1 MTGADTLVDTLLAG
15 GVDTCFANPG
25 TSEMHFVAAL
35 DRAPKMRCVL
45 GLFEGVAT
53 GAADGY
59 YRIADKP
66 AATLLHL
73 APGLGNG
80 LANLHNAK
88 KARSGIVNIVGD
100 HATYYSKMDSPL
112 AGDIEGL
119 ARPMSSWVRTTTA
132 GEHLAADAA
141 EAVRMARASPGNIAT
156 LILPADV
163 SWGPGPAALPAFA
176 PKARLAVC
184 SDKVAA
190 IAEALRN
197 GGPSSTILLGNI
209 AVRGR
214 ALELAGRIA
223 AKVGCRLIGEIHNSR
238 IERGAGRIALDR
250 IPYTQP
256 VENALQALAGTRQL
270 ILAGSVAPLS
280 FFAYPEKPVLLAPP
294 GCATLSLAAPSEDI
308 EGALEALADAVGA
321 LNEPAAQVSARNE
334 VLLPDGQIT
343 SDGMAHVL
351 SALMP
356 EQAIVVDEAVTAGR
370 SFFRQ
375 TAGAAP
381 HDWLVSTGASI
392 GFALPTAVG
401 AAIAAPERKV
411 VAMTG
416 DGSGMYTLQALWTM
430 ARENLDVT
438 VIVFVNHKYQILR
451 GEFALMGSGTPG
463 PRAEAMLALDNPVID
478 WRALA
483 RGHGVENGR
492 ADNLADFA
500 REIRRGIACQG
511 PYLIEVV
518 VP

>member
-1 MTGADTLVDTLLAG
+1 MNGADTLVNTLLAG

-35 DRAPKMRCVL
+35 DRSSKMRCVL

-59 YRIADKP
+59 YRIAGRP

-80 LANLHNAK
+80 IANLHNAK

-100 HATYYSKMDSPL
+100 HATYYANMDSPL

-119 ARPMSSWVRTTTA
+119 ARPMSNWIRTTSA

-141 EAVRMARASPGNIAT
+141 EAVRVARGSPGCIAT

-163 SWGPGPAALPAFA
+163 SWGQGTAVMPVLPPKPRREVPDNQIAA
-176 PKARLAVC
+176 
-184 SDKVAA
+184 VAN
-190 IAEALRN
+190 ALRS
-197 GGPSSTILLGNI
+197 GGASSTILLGNI

-214 ALELAGRIA
+214 SLELAGRIA

-238 IERGAGRIALDR
+238 IERGAGRVALER

-256 VENALQALAGTRQL
+256 VENALQALAGVRQL
-270 ILAGSVAPLS
+270 ILVGAVAPLS
-280 FFAYPEKPVLLAPP
+280 FFAYPGKPVLLSPP
-294 GCATLSLAAPSEDI
+294 DCATFPLATPSDDI
-308 EGALEALADAVGA
+308 EGALEALAAALGA
-321 LNEPAAQVSARNE
+321 LNETATHISRSE
-334 VLLPDGQIT
+334 SYLPDGPIT
-343 SDGMAHVL
+343 PEGMGHVL
-351 SALMP
+351 TALLP

-375 TAGAAP
+375 TSGAAP

-392 GFALPTAVG
+392 GFALPAAVG

-463 PRAEAMLALDNPVID
+463 QRAETMLTLDNPAID
-478 WRALA
+478 WCALA
-483 RGHGVENGR
+483 RGHGVESGR
-492 ADNLADFA
+492 ADNLGDFA
-500 REIRRGIACQG
+500 RQFKRGFDCQG
-511 PYLIEVV
+511 PYLIEVI